1 MRTFLI
7 AALLFGC
14 GSKSEAPREVS
25 GADLE
30 RGHGLAGSLKKALVA
45 ELGTAMARGVPSAI
59 EVCQT
64 RAPAIAAELSTDGAR
79 LGRATRRAR
88 NPTNRATGWTLEAIT
103 HFEDLHARKQP
114 LASASF
120 SRILDDGRVAYAE
133 PLVIQEIC
141 VTCHGKEPAPDVR
154 ATLAARYPKDEA
166 TGYAVGDLR
175 GVVWVELPRR

>member
-1 MRTFLI
+1 MRTVLI
-7 AALLFGC
+7 VVLLLGC
-14 GSKSEAPREVS
+14 GTRSDAPREVS

-30 RGHGLAGSLKKALVA
+30 RGHALAGKLKKTLVA
-45 ELGTAMARGVPSAI
+45 ELGAAMARGVPAAI
-59 EVCQT
+59 EVCQA
-64 RAPAIAAELSTDGAR
+64 RAPAIAAELSSGGTR

-88 NPTNRATGWTLEAIT
+88 NPANRAEGWTLDAIT
-103 HFEDLHARKQP
+103 YFEDLHARKQP

-175 GVVWVELPRR
+175 GVVWVELPR